1 MIFSYAREKGALKF
15 NDDDDDDD
23 DANSAFVRSWIFVGI

>member
-23 DANSAFVRSWIFVGI
+23 ANSAFVRSWIFVGI